1 MRMYSGQNK
10 EPGHPSVF
18 SLTAHLSLCLTCRL
32 QVQKTISTT
41 AVSRLLSRLS
51 FAFHFVAPIA
61 CYQNTPSSRK
71 LSFFF
76 SIDDPLFSLP
86 IHHRTAVV
94 YFFLSFYTFV
104 SVGS

>member
-76 SIDDPLFSLP
+76 FPLMIP
-86 IHHRTAVV
+86 
-94 YFFLSFYTFV
+94 SFPCPSTTELLWFI
-104 SVGS
+104 SF